1 MTYGTFKQVFF
12 KDTFILGMVSFYL
25 FGISVRAEQLTVID
39 SRGYKAAPGSTIDST
54 KPITLKEGEKIT
66 LIRADGNTVTLKGP
80 FSDLPM
86 PAKASGGS
94 GGSPLASLVT
104 SRDAKVNTVGAI
116 RAGTTIQPIPK
127 PWLMDVSYSGTR
139 CWQDGMP
146 PVFWRPDNK
155 KLGTLSIAP
164 IDKSYKL
171 DLSWPKDESTL
182 EPEKVGFRS
191 LTETLVVTL
200 DGQDFN
206 LQIVEIPKEVQEET
220 MLTGWMLEKGCF
232 QQADA
237 MLKLLQ
243 QKSQ

>member
-1 MTYGTFKQVFF
+1 MTQPIFNKKYLRGVLTQVMVACCLWGTVVK
-12 KDTFILGMVSFYL
+12 
-25 FGISVRAEQLTVID
+25 AEQLTVID

-86 PAKASGGS
+86 PAKSGS
-94 GGSPLASLVT
+94 GSGANPLSSLVT
-104 SRDAKVNTVGAI
+104 TREAKVNTVGAI
-116 RAGTTIQPIPK
+116 RSATKIQQLPK
-127 PWLMDVSYSGTR
+127 PWLIDVSHSGTR
-139 CWQDGMP
+139 CWLEGMQ

-155 KLGTLSIAP
+155 KLSTLSIAP

-182 EPEKVGFRS
+182 ESEKVGFRS

-243 QKSQ
+243 QKNQ

>member
-12 KDTFILGMVSFYL
+12 KDTFILGIVSFYL

-86 PAKASGGS
+86 PAKPGSSSGAN
-94 GGSPLASLVT
+94 PLSSLVT
-104 SRDAKVNTVGAI
+104 TRDAKVNTVGAI
-116 RAGTTIQPIPK
+116 RSATKIQQLPK
-127 PWLMDVSYSGTR
+127 PWLIDVSHSGTR

-155 KLGTLSIAP
+155 KLGTLTIAP